1 MTIPLPPTAADI
13 ADTLDSLIALLEASA
28 QAVAAGEV
36 VDLAGLEGEVK
47 PILDAALALP
57 PADARSLLPRLEVL
71 AASLEQVSQKLKDH
85 HGDLGTETHANRI
98 RAAAAYRPRD

>member
-1 MTIPLPPTAADI
+1 MTIPLPPSPADI
-13 ADTLDSLIALLEASA
+13 ADTLDSLIDLLAVSA
-28 QAVAAGEV
+28 KAVSAGEI

-47 PILDAALALP
+47 PILDAALSLP
-57 PADARSLLPRLEVL
+57 PAEARGLLPRLETL
-71 AASLEQVSQKLKDH
+71 AASLEQVSQSLKDH